1 MPQDLQ
7 PTQTLQMFVQSAELR
22 MSGVDLQREIELSC
36 GLINIARGSC
46 SIRISPVDLT
56 RTGNLGTISI
66 PMERLLMKGELFLA
80 RATFN
85 YIQDMLRIEPPRPAA
100 LILALRKPLQIT
112 AKGDL
117 WLEESCVCD
126 VVDMTWNV
134 PLL

>member
-56 RTGNLGTISI
+56 RTGNLGTVSI

-85 YIQDMLRIEPPRPAA
+85 HIQDMLRIEPPRPAA

>member
-100 LILALRKPLQIT
+100 LILALSKPLQIT

-117 WLEESCVCD
+117 WLEESCVCY

>member
-80 RATFN
+80 RTTFN

>member
-22 MSGVDLQREIELSC
+22 ISGVDLQREIELSC

-66 PMERLLMKGELFLA
+66 PKERLLMKGELFLA
-80 RATFN
+80 RTTFN
-85 YIQDMLRIEPPRPAA
+85 NIQDMLRVEPPRPAA

>member
-1 MPQDLQ
+1 
-7 PTQTLQMFVQSAELR
+7 
-22 MSGVDLQREIELSC
+22 
-36 GLINIARGSC
+36 
-46 SIRISPVDLT
+46 
-56 RTGNLGTISI
+56 
-66 PMERLLMKGELFLA
+66 
-80 RATFN
+80 
-85 YIQDMLRIEPPRPAA
+85 MLRVEPPRPAA

>member
-46 SIRISPVDLT
+46 SIRIRPVDLT
-56 RTGNLGTISI
+56 RTGNLGAISI

-80 RATFN
+80 RTTFN